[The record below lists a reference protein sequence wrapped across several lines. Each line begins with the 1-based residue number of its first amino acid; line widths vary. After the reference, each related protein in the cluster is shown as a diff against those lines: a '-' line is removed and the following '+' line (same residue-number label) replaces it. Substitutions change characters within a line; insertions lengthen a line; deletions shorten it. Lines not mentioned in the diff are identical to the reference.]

1 MEKLKISELIK
12 EKNISF
18 NLLAEMI
25 GVKRTTLIYNLS
37 KDKIQIKYLIDIA
50 KALEVEVSDLIFEE
64 EDIDISGYMK
74 YDDNYYN
81 LSDINEF
88 VAFLD
93 ILVKQC
99 GLESN
104 LYYTPKTELVIV

>member
-93 ILVKQC
+93 ILVQQC

-104 LYYTPKTELVIV
+104 LYYTPKTELDIA